1 MGTLRSMARRVADIG
16 YVSREDYLAA
26 ERVAPTK
33 SEWVDGVVYAMA
45 GSSKRHVAAVSRMM
59 EFLAGA
65 ARQKGCLI
73 GASDLLVETA
83 NANYYPDV
91 VVSCRPSDDPY
102 VEHHP
107 CFIGEVLSPST
118 NRVDRAEKRD
128 AYLAIESMETYWI
141 VDAEH
146 HIVEAWERSD
156 DRGHGRQRPAS
167 DPLPAARLGVTVRVI
182 DIVGT

>member
-1 MGTLRSMARRVADIG
+1 MARRAADFG
-16 YVSREDYLAA
+16 YVSREEYLAA
-26 ERVAPTK
+26 ERVAPMK

-45 GSSKRHVAAVSRMM
+45 GASKRHVAAVTRMM
-59 EFLAGA
+59 EFLAGT
-65 ARQKGCLI
+65 ARQKGCLM

-107 CFIGEVLSPST
+107 CFIAEVLSPST
-118 NRVDRAEKRD
+118 NRIDRAEKRD
-128 AYLAIESMETYWI
+128 AYLAMESMQTYWI

-146 HIVEAWERSD
+146 HIVEAWQRAD
-156 DRGHGRQRPAS
+156 DGWHARHRTAS
-167 DPLPAARLGVTVRVI
+167 DPLPVACLGVTVHVV